1 MDTPLRFEP
10 FLRPMVW
17 GGRSLAERLDKN
29 LPTAERYGES
39 WEISDHPIHRSVV
52 ASGPRAGQSIRT
64 LMETEANRLL
74 GPAADR
80 HGSFP
85 WLCKFLDACDWL
97 SVQVHPDKEK
107 VRKLWPGE
115 GSKTEAWLVIDAQ
128 PGSRI
133 YAGLLPNVDEKR
145 LREANRAGKI
155 VECLH
160 SFQPQPGDC
169 IFLPAGTVH
178 AVGGG
183 VLIAEIQQ
191 TSDATFRLYDWDR
204 LGADGRPR
212 QLHLEEAMASIHWN
226 QGPVHPVRCAGFS
239 RSGEP
244 LPPGHRQQLATC
256 PYFRLDY
263 IRASE
268 PFICG
273 GENRLE
279 LLAVLDGKG
288 KLATDR
294 SEEQMHRGQVWL
306 LPASMPNS
314 WCRPEGTIH
323 VMHCVLP

>member
-1 MDTPLRFEP
+1 
-10 FLRPMVW
+10 MVW
-17 GGRSLAERLDKN
+17 GGRGLAEHLDKK

-52 ASGPRAGQSIRT
+52 ANGPYAGQSVRS
-64 LMETEANRLL
+64 LMQMEVSKLL
-74 GPAADR
+74 GPASASHR
-80 HGSFP
+80 TLP
-85 WLCKFLDACDWL
+85 WLFKFLDACDWL
-97 SVQVHPDKEK
+97 SVQVHPDEEK

-145 LREANRAGKI
+145 LRDANGAGKI
-155 VECLH
+155 ADCLH

-169 IFLPAGTVH
+169 VFLPAGTVH

-204 LGADGRPR
+204 LGADGKPR
-212 QLHLEEAMASIHWN
+212 QLHLEEAIASIHWN
-226 QGPVHPVRCAGFS
+226 QGPVHPVRCAGFP

-244 LPPGHRQQLATC
+244 SPPTKQHRQRLVTC
-256 PYFRLDY
+256 RYFHIEY
-263 IRASE
+263 IRAGE
-268 PFICG
+268 PFVCG
-273 GENRLE
+273 GGNRLE
-279 LLAVLDGKG
+279 LLAVLGGKG
-288 KLATDR
+288 NLVTGRNK
-294 SEEQMHRGQVWL
+294 EQMDRGHVWL

-314 WCRPEGTIH
+314 CCRPEGTIH
-323 VMHCVLP
+323 ALHCVLP